1 MTTRPAYIWDGTVG
15 EWVSISNPVTTGSIS
30 YQSVAPTS
38 PSIGDLWV
46 KSDATEA
53 LYTPSELVTLNGL
66 QTVTNKTFDSTTSL
80 TFTSG
85 TNNSLQM
92 GGNNIAGVGDIATTT
107 LTASG
112 KITGAGIN
120 VSAPSIL
127 NLGGHISYTGSTV
140 FNFSD
145 GTTYL
150 TLSPSASG
158 PSIGAST
165 NATVSLFSTSLGLN
179 IGSTATGSGTW
190 AFANGATLSG
200 NTKTV
205 NIGTAGAAGST
216 TNINIG
222 SATASS
228 TTTTTFYGDVV
239 INGTTTSLNANTLT
253 VDDKNIDLGAV
264 SSLSNISGTITG
276 TTTTTTMTGTDTDGM
291 ISGMTLTK
299 VSGIGVFGGTAT
311 IISIDSATQFTFT
324 SAAANTIGAIVFN
337 VGGATDVTAAGGGIT
352 LKGTTDKTFNWT
364 SATAG
369 WTSSENISLA
379 AGKDILLNGATSGT
393 IALEAVAI
401 AGTNTITIPAT
412 TGTIYVSS
420 GTDVAL
426 TDGGTNASLTASN
439 GGIVYSTASAMA
451 ILSGTATAGQH
462 LQSGASGAPSWTTAT
477 FPGTA
482 GTAGT
487 ILRSNATNWVNSTST
502 FADTYAVNTI
512 LYAGTANTVTGL
524 ATANSSVLVT
534 SAAGVPSLSTTLP
547 AVTLTTPTVTN
558 TLTVNTNATS
568 FVKQSATVAPTV
580 DMMQI
585 TNTGFPI
592 VTAGISALQVNYI
605 GGAAAVESSASRID
619 ITPGT
624 TTGGTWNGFRVVPT
638 ATATTGVTY
647 NAMKF
652 DSVTAGLGTDNIMFV
667 GTGYDNIIN
676 YNGTS
681 IISGTGLLNLAS
693 VTGTL
698 AIANGGTGATT
709 ANAAMANL
717 MGYTSTVTSATTYV
731 LSNTST
737 YYQQFTG
744 STAQIITLPSTLTGL
759 STGWTFHIVN
769 NSTANLTV
777 NATVATALVIT
788 VPPGTTAMV
797 TCISTAVS
805 DNTAWESGLTDF
817 STYTGTGA
825 NVLGT
830 SPTITTPTIDT
841 INTSLTTTGT
851 AALWNTG
858 ITTASISIGGS
869 LTTGG
874 VSIAGG
880 TTYAGTISL
889 GPSSGTTNKTVSIL
903 NGSTAGTQTINVGSN
918 ISTSTTNMYG
928 ATVFRGISTSE
939 GGQIDLAPANGG
951 NTWYIDSF
959 SSGASATP
967 SLRIINGSTTTFQI
981 NSANT
986 IYLTNNIGHTSQ
998 STAAAAAT
1006 ITPVIILTKNVYYT
1020 GAAAALTL
1028 DTGTN
1033 MDLNASF
1040 SAMAVGSTVEWVVI
1054 NEGTGSA
1061 TLTSGTGHT
1070 FRGTAAVAIQ
1080 TAAKLVTRKSAANTY
1095 FTYRMA

>member
-324 SAAANTIGAIVFN
+324 SAAANTAGAIVFN

-369 WTSSENISLA
+369 WTSS
-379 AGKDILLNGATSGT
+379 
-393 IALEAVAI
+393 
-401 AGTNTITIPAT
+401 
-412 TGTIYVSS
+412 
-420 GTDVAL
+420 
-426 TDGGTNASLTASN
+426 
-439 GGIVYSTASAMA
+439 
-451 ILSGTATAGQH
+451 
-462 LQSGASGAPSWTTAT
+462 
-477 FPGTA
+477 
-482 GTAGT
+482 
-487 ILRSNATNWVNSTST
+487 
-502 FADTYAVNTI
+502 
-512 LYAGTANTVTGL
+512 
-524 ATANSSVLVT
+524 
-534 SAAGVPSLSTTLP
+534 
-547 AVTLTTPTVTN
+547 
-558 TLTVNTNATS
+558 
-568 FVKQSATVAPTV
+568 
-580 DMMQI
+580 
-585 TNTGFPI
+585 
-592 VTAGISALQVNYI
+592 
-605 GGAAAVESSASRID
+605 
-619 ITPGT
+619 
-624 TTGGTWNGFRVVPT
+624 
-638 ATATTGVTY
+638 
-647 NAMKF
+647 
-652 DSVTAGLGTDNIMFV
+652 
-667 GTGYDNIIN
+667 
-676 YNGTS
+676 
-681 IISGTGLLNLAS
+681 
-693 VTGTL
+693 
-698 AIANGGTGATT
+698 
-709 ANAAMANL
+709 
-717 MGYTSTVTSATTYV
+717 
-731 LSNTST
+731 
-737 YYQQFTG
+737 
-744 STAQIITLPSTLTGL
+744 
-759 STGWTFHIVN
+759 
-769 NSTANLTV
+769 
-777 NATVATALVIT
+777 
-788 VPPGTTAMV
+788 
-797 TCISTAVS
+797 
-805 DNTAWESGLTDF
+805 
-817 STYTGTGA
+817 
-825 NVLGT
+825 
-830 SPTITTPTIDT
+830 
-841 INTSLTTTGT
+841 
-851 AALWNTG
+851 
-858 ITTASISIGGS
+858 
-869 LTTGG
+869 
-874 VSIAGG
+874 
-880 TTYAGTISL
+880 
-889 GPSSGTTNKTVSIL
+889 
-903 NGSTAGTQTINVGSN
+903 
-918 ISTSTTNMYG
+918 
-928 ATVFRGISTSE
+928 
-939 GGQIDLAPANGG
+939 
-951 NTWYIDSF
+951 
-959 SSGASATP
+959 
-967 SLRIINGSTTTFQI
+967 
-981 NSANT
+981 
-986 IYLTNNIGHTSQ
+986 
-998 STAAAAAT
+998 
-1006 ITPVIILTKNVYYT
+1006 
-1020 GAAAALTL
+1020 
-1028 DTGTN
+1028 
-1033 MDLNASF
+1033 
-1040 SAMAVGSTVEWVVI
+1040 
-1054 NEGTGSA
+1054 
-1061 TLTSGTGHT
+1061 
-1070 FRGTAAVAIQ
+1070 
-1080 TAAKLVTRKSAANTY
+1080 
-1095 FTYRMA
+1095 